1 MIDLKQGDCL
11 ELMKDIPD
19 NSIDLIVTD
28 PPYLI
33 NYSRH
38 DKNSRFSKP
47 IANDNNPELVEKYI
61 YECYRIMNEN
71 TAMYMFCGYKTVDF
85 FKQKLEDAGFIIKNI
100 IVWDKERNGM
110 GDLKTTF
117 GYSYEFIFFVSKGQP
132 KLNGKRISDVWR
144 FPRVTSKE
152 QVHQNQKPVSLIE
165 QCINYH
171 SKVGDIVFDGFM
183 GSGTT
188 GVACVNTC
196 RNFIGIELDGRYF
209 EIAKSRISE
218 AETIHNQQ
226 KII

>member
-1 MIDLKQGDCL
+1 M
-11 ELMKDIPD
+11 
-19 NSIDLIVTD
+19 
-28 PPYLI
+28 
-33 NYSRH
+33 
-38 DKNSRFSKP
+38 
-47 IANDNNPELVEKYI
+47 
-61 YECYRIMNEN
+61 
-71 TAMYMFCGYKTVDF
+71 
-85 FKQKLEDAGFIIKNI
+85 
-100 IVWDKERNGM
+100 
-110 GDLKTTF
+110 
-117 GYSYEFIFFVSKGQP
+117 
-132 KLNGKRISDVWR
+132 
-144 FPRVTSKE
+144 TSKE

-196 RNFIGIELDGRYF
+196 RNFIGIELDGGYF